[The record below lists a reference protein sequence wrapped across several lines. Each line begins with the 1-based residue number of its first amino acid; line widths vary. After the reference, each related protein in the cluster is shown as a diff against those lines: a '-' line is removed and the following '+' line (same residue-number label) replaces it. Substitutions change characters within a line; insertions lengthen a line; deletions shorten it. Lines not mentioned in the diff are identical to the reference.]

1 MSFLQRRRGILAKI
15 ESSYGSDPTPTGG
28 SNAILVKNLTLTPME
43 TTLVSRDLVRP
54 FLGNFSQIPAAN
66 YGKLAFEVELAGSGT
81 AATAP
86 AYGPLLRACGLSET
100 ALASAVTGT
109 ATAGAAGNIT
119 LTSTSAV
126 DGFYQGMLVT
136 LTGGTGSGQSRGI
149 TNYVGSTKIA
159 TVDSAWTVT
168 PDNTSTYSIGANNIY
183 RPISSSFESVT
194 NYFYLADASGN
205 AVLHVMTGMRGTVA
219 LALGLWTIPTLKFQ
233 FTGIY
238 STPSDTTIPSFT
250 LSAWQQP
257 VTVNNTNT
265 TKFTLH
271 GYASAVCSDLQLDYA
286 NAVTYRS
293 LVGGSEQVVLTD
305 RKMSGSATVEAT
317 TVAAKDWWTAAKN
330 ATTGTFGLLHGTAAG
345 NKVYLSAPAVQV
357 TKPNYA
363 EKDMIAMLQM
373 GLVVQP
379 VSGNDEFSICT
390 F

>member
-1 MSFLQRRRGILAKI
+1 MSLLQRKRTILAKI
-15 ESSYGSDPTPTGG
+15 ETTYGTDPTPTGA
-28 SNAILVKNLTLTPME
+28 SNAILIKNLTVTPQE

-54 FLGNFSQIPAAN
+54 YLGNFSQLPAAIF
-66 YGKLAFEVELAGSGT
+66 GKLAFEIELAGSGT
-81 AATAP
+81 AATSP

-100 ALASAVTGT
+100 TLASAVTGT
-109 ATAGAAGNIT
+109 ATAGAAGTIT

-168 PDNTSTYSIGANNIY
+168 PDNTSTYSIGANVIY
-183 RPISSSFESVT
+183 RPISSAFESVT
-194 NYFYLADASGN
+194 LYFNVDG
-205 AVLHVMTGMRGTVA
+205 VLHVFTGARGTVA

-238 STPSDTTIPSFT
+238 SVPTDTAAPTVT
-250 LSAWQQP
+250 LTAWTQP
-257 VTVNNTNT
+257 LTVNNTNT
-265 TKFTLH
+265 TKLTLH

-305 RKMSGSATVEAT
+305 RKLAGSATVEAT
-317 TVAAKDWWTAAKN
+317 TVAAKDWWTASKN
-330 ATTGTFGLLHGTAAG
+330 ATTGTFGVLHGTAAG
-345 NKVYLSAPAVQV
+345 NKVYLSAPAMQI

-363 EKDMIAMLQM
+363 EKDMITMLQV